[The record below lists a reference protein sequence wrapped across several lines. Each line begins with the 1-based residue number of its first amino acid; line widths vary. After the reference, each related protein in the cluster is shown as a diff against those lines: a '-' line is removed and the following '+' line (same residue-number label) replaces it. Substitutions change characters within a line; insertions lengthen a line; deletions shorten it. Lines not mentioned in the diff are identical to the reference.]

1 MTKISII
8 ICTYNPETA
17 IIKRCLSAV
26 KRLQII
32 GIEYEVILVEN
43 NCITSI
49 KENSELSLIAEG
61 FNGLQI
67 ISENKPGLSNARIA
81 GVNKSTGNWIVFFDD
96 DNEPSE
102 D

>member
-26 KRLQII
+26 KRLQILDV
-32 GIEYEVILVEN
+32 EYEVILVEN

-49 KENSELSLIAEG
+49 NKNSD
-61 FNGLQI
+61 F
-67 ISENKPGLSNARIA
+67 
-81 GVNKSTGNWIVFFDD
+81 
-96 DNEPSE
+96 
-102 D
+102 

>member
-1 MTKISII
+1 MTKLSII

-49 KENSELSLIAEG
+49 KENSELSLIVEG
-61 FNGLQI
+61 FNFSL
-67 ISENKPGLSNARIA
+67 
-81 GVNKSTGNWIVFFDD
+81 D
-96 DNEPSE
+96 
-102 D
+102 